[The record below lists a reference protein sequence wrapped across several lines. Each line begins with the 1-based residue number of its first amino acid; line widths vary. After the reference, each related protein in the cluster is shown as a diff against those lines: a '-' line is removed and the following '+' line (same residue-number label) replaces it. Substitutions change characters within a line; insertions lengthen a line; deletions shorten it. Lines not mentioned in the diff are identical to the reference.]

1 MASFQDSPVL
11 DHIMPPQLRA
21 RTSRIKPQSYALSS
35 NSSSS
40 QSHLLMSESTAQSTS
55 NTPSIYTINLSLP
68 PRERYV
74 LVATEYAHVL
84 RKMPCLYDE
93 AVQHLRLPTGVFH
106 LLGRLFLRRLHSDEQ
121 TEELRGISEASGV
134 PMYLLVAYNVFLDL
148 LMGCTSGGVMVK
160 DPEAETTMM
169 HFRTLDWSMPLLR
182 QAIVQFDFIEG
193 VGGEVIAS
201 TIGYVGF
208 VGALT
213 GVRKG
218 LSVSLNFR
226 PYHNARGISG
236 PNIRYYWNTLMVLL
250 GKRPSISTLIRDC
263 LLPRSSAPRR
273 RHRLSKKSLQ
283 ERRDPSSALIP
294 PYNASDAPNIIA
306 TMQTSV
312 AYLIFCTSA
321 ETIILEKDFHSARI
335 LRSSTFIST
344 TNHDVSLES
353 TVNPHAHQNQ
363 AVHTQGRNHSF
374 LNAGMQ
380 EVLEESIM
388 RKQCLERKWRE
399 WTQEQGRKAKRGQNA
414 AVGMSPEKLIKWLK
428 QYPVCNEV
436 THFVCVMDPAEGMF
450 RWVRAFEEGEIPFQ
464 G

>member
-1 MASFQDSPVL
+1 
-11 DHIMPPQLRA
+11 
-21 RTSRIKPQSYALSS
+21 
-35 NSSSS
+35 
-40 QSHLLMSESTAQSTS
+40 MSESTAQSTS
-55 NTPSIYTINLSLP
+55 STPSIYTINLSLP

-84 RKMPCLYDE
+84 REMPYLYDE
-93 AVQHLRLPTGVFH
+93 AVQHLKLPIGFFH

-121 TEELRGISEASGV
+121 TQELRGISEASGV

-160 DPEAETTMM
+160 DPEAKATMM

-193 VGGEVIAS
+193 VGGGVIAS

-213 GVRKG
+213 G
-218 LSVSLNFR
+218 
-226 PYHNARGISG
+226 
-236 PNIRYYWNTLMVLL
+236 
-250 GKRPSISTLIRDC
+250 
-263 LLPRSSAPRR
+263 
-273 RHRLSKKSLQ
+273 
-283 ERRDPSSALIP
+283 
-294 PYNASDAPNIIA
+294 
-306 TMQTSV
+306 TSV
-312 AYLIFCTSA
+312 AYLIFCTSTD
-321 ETIILEKDFHSARI
+321 TIILEKDFHSARI

-353 TVNPHAHQNQ
+353 TANPQANQNQ

-414 AVGMSPEKLIKWLK
+414 AAGVSPEKLIKWLK

-436 THFVCVMDPAEGMF
+436 THFVCVMDPAKGMF